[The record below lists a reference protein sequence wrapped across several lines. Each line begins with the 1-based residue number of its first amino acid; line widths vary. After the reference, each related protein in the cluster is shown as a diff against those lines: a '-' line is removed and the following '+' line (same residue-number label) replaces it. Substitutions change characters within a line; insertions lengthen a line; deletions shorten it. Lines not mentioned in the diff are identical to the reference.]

1 MPLTLNDCGTQ
12 GGDIEMTAMLFQL
25 AAAYPNDE
33 IWLLGRNSGQDP
45 AEIGLPPNVI
55 NPWCWWK
62 KPLQEAIAAN
72 GLKHVNLSVNEQF
85 MMQHIHDELTLP
97 TFLNMDG
104 FVMWVGQHGTTNAPL
119 PSTKDPAVLTKP
131 YDFSTH
137 YVSYILRGIN
147 AWRDVDPWNR
157 EEIWINADPR
167 NYHKMR
173 DLKWPLRHPVLTQ
186 YNFTNNIK
194 HARYDNLADPIENM
208 IARWGD
214 YAQWTDEHHNTWSA
228 KVQNVY
234 SRLEFNALVPGT
246 PSGDILTHNDSWDDR
261 HAFGLFINEARAI
274 GVPQE
279 RGRLKALTDWVLP
292 LDPHFIHGKWSDKA
306 QAELGFPITPLP
318 WTKYVPKLH
327 TIRTTFTTP
336 SSGSGWATTKPWE
349 AFAAGVVC
357 FFHPLYDTQDNIFRG
372 APMGLKDWLRVK
384 TPEELKTRMAHL
396 NSTAGRPDWEWL
408 VKAQHQH
415 FDDAVRERKY
425 MKMIDE
431 RLRSTV

>member
-25 AAAYPNDE
+25 ANAYPNDE

-45 AEIGLPPNVI
+45 KDIGLPANVI
-55 NPWCWWK
+55 NPWVWWK

-72 GLKHVNLSVNEQF
+72 GLKHVNLSTDEQF
-85 MMQHIHDELTLP
+85 AMQRIHDALTLP
-97 TFLNMDG
+97 TFMQMDG

-119 PSTKDPAVLTKP
+119 PTVKGEGLTKP

-173 DLKWPLRHPVLTQ
+173 DLKWPLRHPILTQ
-186 YNFTNNIK
+186 FNFTNNIK
-194 HARYDNLADPIENM
+194 HARY
-208 IARWGD
+208 GD
-214 YAQWTDEHHNTWSA
+214 GEDFEEWSSHDHA
-228 KVQNVY
+228 ALLRPEDRDLVWSSKAHNVY

-246 PSGDILTHNDSWDDR
+246 PSGDLLSYNDSWDDR
-261 HAFGLFINEARAI
+261 EAFGLFINEARAI
-274 GVPQE
+274 GVPE
-279 RGRLKALTDWVLP
+279 AKGRLRALIDWALP
-292 LDPHFIHGKWSDKA
+292 MNPSFVHGKWSDKSI
-306 QAELGFPITPLP
+306 AEIGFPITALP
-318 WTKYVPKLH
+318 WTQYVPKLH
-327 TIRTTFTTP
+327 SVRTTFTTP

-357 FFHPLYDTQDNIFRG
+357 FFHPAYDTQDNIFRG
-372 APMGLKDWLRVK
+372 APTGLKDWLRVK
-384 TPEELKTRMAHL
+384 SPKELKLRVNHL

-408 VKAQHQH
+408 IKMQRRH
-415 FDDAVRERKY
+415 FDDAVAERKY

-431 RLRSTV
+431 RLRSAK